1 MMLAHRNCGSL
12 RSSSGANGISSLFD
26 SELRATELIISVPF
40 KLTQSVC
47 NFVRLRD
54 QVLKE
59 RTSGFSERM
68 EKIQFRKFPIC
79 ARKIGGFLYCVSFTP
94 IQLPKLFRDA
104 SLYSGNAVS
113 RAMFYFPLFFFFLW
127 SLCLTMPPST
137 VHHNLRCCTF
147 YQSLY

>member
-1 MMLAHRNCGSL
+1 MMLAHTNCGSL

-68 EKIQFRKFPIC
+68 EKIQVRKFPIC
-79 ARKIGGFLYCVSFTP
+79 ARKIGGFLYCVSFASIP
-94 IQLPKLFRDA
+94 LPKLFRDA

-113 RAMFYFPLFFFFLW
+113 RVMLLFPIVFFSFSGL
-127 SLCLTMPPST
+127 S
-137 VHHNLRCCTF
+137 V
-147 YQSLY
+147 